1 MNDITSVDFYIDELY
16 PEPGAIELLGYAKND
31 IVQVKRI
38 AFPLPEDQLIKL
50 SVAYALLQDVQ
61 EHIFHD
67 PLVA

>member
-1 MNDITSVDFYIDELY
+1 MNYTNAHYEIEELY
-16 PEPGAIELLGYAKND
+16 PEPCAIELLGYAKND

-38 AFPLPEDQLIKL
+38 ACPLPEDQHIKL

-61 EHIFHD
+61 EYIFHD